1 MLSFLHPEVSGK
13 ISLHLSCFHLNIK
26 YIRELSKAQQK
37 NLFINDANFLGSW
50 TKLQVFSLLQHYE

>member
-13 ISLHLSCFHLNIK
+13 ISLHRSRFHLNIK
-26 YIRELSKAQQK
+26 YIGKLSKAQQK
-37 NLFINDANFLGSW
+37 NLFISDADFLGSW